1 MVLLLCVWD
10 LDPLIL
16 TLMCIYVKPDIRHIW
31 INFIILKFIWIVF
44 MFYYFCVKPCNS
56 IEQIQLNLTVYEILS
71 ISHSL
76 LINHTI
82 EVFFKYFIIHINI
95 SLSQRSSSELK
106 HLVSR
111 VIKRI
116 LSKWHTLRFYNAVI
130 SDMKWQWFE
139 WCKLRHISWKKVCF
153 SKT

>member
-1 MVLLLCVWD
+1 MGFGSTDFDIDVYLCETGYKAYMN
-10 LDPLIL
+10 IL
-16 TLMCIYVKPDIRHIW
+16 HRLEI
-31 INFIILKFIWIVF
+31 FWIVF

-116 LSKWHTLRFYNAVI
+116 LSK
-130 SDMKWQWFE
+130 
-139 WCKLRHISWKKVCF
+139 
-153 SKT
+153 